1 MENCVKYLQSITFS
15 KLTLELMKKIISKQE
30 ADPHQLSPFTRGVKV
45 VAKNIPAILTLVC
58 MRNVN
63 GFVAVTRQMLYSAIR
78 A

>member
-45 VAKNIPAILTLVC
+45 EAKSIPAILTYVC
-58 MRNVN
+58 NVN